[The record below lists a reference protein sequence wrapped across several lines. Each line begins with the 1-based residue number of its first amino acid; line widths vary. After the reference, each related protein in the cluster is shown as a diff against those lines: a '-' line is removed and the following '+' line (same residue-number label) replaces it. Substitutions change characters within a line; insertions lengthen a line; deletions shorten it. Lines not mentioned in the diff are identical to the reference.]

1 MGYIYGRYY
10 CENNVSMT
18 CEYVLPPYTL
28 RRSVNIFA
36 NVNPTYQI
44 NPSLRLSSLIA
55 INIYSVWLF
64 YFYRNNILFIE
75 FWWLLFFSPAWYT
88 ISTFRYSD
96 WYSLNFLIFTKFF
109 ALRDRVERVKC
120 IRSPWDLYINIAI
133 PGPGWGTGVNFCSLK

>member
-1 MGYIYGRYY
+1 MNSSNLHIFFPPSLTACRIPNSILCCNNIRMGYIYGRYY

-75 FWWLLFFSPAWYT
+75 FWWLLFFSSAWYT

-96 WYSLNFLIFTKFF
+96 WYSLNFLLFVTVLSVWN
-109 ALRDRVERVKC
+109 A
-120 IRSPWDLYINIAI
+120 
-133 PGPGWGTGVNFCSLK
+133 